1 MYGEA
6 SIHVLHVD
14 DEPDFAELTAE
25 FLKREDDNFTVTTAT
40 SASEGL
46 EHLSSGEFDCIVS
59 DYDMPTQNGIEF
71 LKSVRENSSDLPFVL
86 FTGKGSE
93 EIAGEAISAGV
104 TDYLQKDRGTDQY
117 TVLANRLRNAVERHR
132 AQRERKRQRKAIET
146 AQEGISILNE
156 DGEYIYVNQAYA
168 DIYEYEPEE
177 VVGEDWDLTCP
188 TDETTIVEDVIM
200 PTVAKDGYWSG
211 ETTGLRADGTTFV
224 EDHTVAQTETG
235 EIICS
240 VRDRSVEQKQ
250 KTTLT
255 QFRTLVETLNDP
267 VYVVDETGQFEYVND
282 AFIELAGYDR
292 ETIIGASPA
301 LIKSPEA
308 VDRSEDHLG
317 RILSSDGPNS
327 IQFEIEILPKQG
339 EPIPC
344 EDHMGV
350 LPYEGESF
358 KGSVGIL
365 RDISQRKERESMLQK
380 YQYAYESAL
389 NGIAIVNLD
398 GEIVDVNAAFI
409 DMWGYENEDD
419 VLGRPATSMWS
430 DPERAQSVLETV
442 TDQGSREDE
451 LEAVRA
457 DGSTFYARG
466 VNSYLRDEDG
476 NPIGVIASFFDT
488 TERRE
493 REAKLETQSAV
504 MEASMD
510 GIAILNPAGEY
521 TYMNQAHADV
531 FDYDASTL
539 IGSSWQRLC
548 DDNEIARIEQEVL
561 PMLRDEGTWRGE
573 VVGTRRDGSNV
584 SQEVTLSLLDDSRV
598 IYTNRDITERKKR
611 EQELEQT
618 NSVLRTIVETL
629 PMGVLVEDAERDVLI
644 ANDHLG
650 ETLGIPIDGEEL
662 IGRDCATAAE
672 EIKSRFTDPEAFIE
686 VIAERLEQR
695 ELVQNEELHLTDGR
709 VIERDYVP
717 YTLPDGEANLWLY
730 RDVTTRKQQS
740 QELEQANEFLSQ
752 TQTVADVG
760 GWEFDIQTESLRWTD
775 EVYRIH
781 GLNTDFEPTI
791 ENAVEFY
798 HPEDQTTIQDAVER
812 VLTEGEPYDLE
823 LRIVTADDEVRWV
836 RTRGEPWRED
846 GKIVGVRG
854 TFQDITQRIE
864 RQQRLEEFTRV
875 VSHDLRNPLNVATG
889 HLDLVADECDSDH
902 LDSVRRAL
910 ERMEALIEDLLIL
923 ARDNKEVSDT
933 QPVDL
938 ATIADRC
945 RENVQMEQGRVITT
959 VDRTV
964 WADSSRLKQ
973 VFENLFRNAVEHG
986 GAEVT
991 VTVGELADGFYVED
1005 DGVGIP
1011 GDERDA
1017 IFEAGYSQSANG
1029 TGFGLNIV
1037 KQIVDAHDWQIRV
1050 TEGTDGGARFEI
1062 TEVNFVD
1069 G

>member
-104 TDYLQKDRGTDQY
+104 TDYLQKNRGTDQY

-168 DIYEYEPEE
+168 DMYEYEPEE

-188 TDETTIVEDVIM
+188 ADEQTIVQDVIM

-235 EIICS
+235 ELICS
-240 VRDRSVEQKQ
+240 VRDRSVEQEQ
-250 KTTLT
+250 ETALT

-282 AFIELAGYDR
+282 AFIELVGYDR

-308 VDRSEDHLG
+308 VDRSEDYLG
-317 RILSSDGPNS
+317 RILSSEGPDS
-327 IQFEIEILPKQG
+327 MQFEIEILPNQG

-398 GEIVDVNAAFI
+398 GKIVDVNAAFM
-409 DMWGYENEDD
+409 DMWGYEKEGD

-466 VNSYLRDEDG
+466 VNSYLRDEDE

-493 REAKLETQSAV
+493 REAKLETQTAA

-531 FDYDASTL
+531 FDYDADTL

-548 DDNEIARIEQEVL
+548 DDDEIERIDQEVL

-584 SQEVTLSLLDDSRV
+584 SQEVTLSLLDDGKV

-629 PMGVLVEDAERDVLI
+629 PMGVLVEDTKRDVLI

-686 VIAERLEQR
+686 VISERLEQR

-752 TQTVADVG
+752 TQTVANVG

-781 GLNTDFEPTI
+781 GVNMDFEPTI
-791 ENAVEFY
+791 EDAVEFY
-798 HPEDQTTIQDAVER
+798 HPEDRATIQDAIER
-812 VLTEGEPYDLE
+812 VTTEGEPYDLE
-823 LRIVTADDEVRWV
+823 LRIITADDEVRWV

-854 TFQDITQRIE
+854 TFQDITQRIK
-864 RQQRLEEFTRV
+864 RQQRLEEFASV

-889 HLDLVADECDSDH
+889 HLDLVANECDSDH

-923 ARDNKEVSDT
+923 AQDNKEVSDT

-938 ATIADRC
+938 AMIADGC
-945 RENVQMEQGRVITT
+945 WENVQTEQGRIITT
-959 VDRTV
+959 VDQTV
-964 WADSSRLKQ
+964 WADNSRLKQ

-986 GAEVT
+986 GPEVT

-1005 DGVGIP
+1005 DGAGISTN
-1011 GDERDA
+1011 ERNA
-1017 IFEAGYSQSANG
+1017 VFEMGYSQSANG

-1050 TEGTDGGARFEI
+1050 TDGTDGGARFEI
-1062 TEVNFVD
+1062 TNVNFVD
-1069 G
+1069 T

>member
-1 MYGEA
+1 MHSEA

-14 DEPDFAELTAE
+14 DEPEFAELTSE
-25 FLKREDDNFTVTTAT
+25 FLKRENDDFTVTTAT
-40 SASEGL
+40 SASEGV
-46 EHLSSGEFDCIVS
+46 EYLSRGDFDCIVS
-59 DYDMPTQNGIEF
+59 DYDMPTQNGIDF
-71 LKSVRENSSDLPFVL
+71 LKSVREMFPDLPFVL

-104 TDYLQKDRGTDQY
+104 TDYLQKKRGTDQY
-117 TVLANRLRNAVERHR
+117 TVLANRLRNAVQRHR
-132 AQRERKRQRKAIET
+132 AERERKRQRKAIET

-177 VVGEDWDLTCP
+177 VVGKGWDLTCP
-188 TDETTIVEDVIM
+188 TDETTIVQDVIM
-200 PTVAKDGYWSG
+200 PTVAEDGYWSG

-235 EIICS
+235 ELICS

-250 KTTLT
+250 ETTLT

-282 AFIELAGYDR
+282 AFIELVGYDR

-317 RILSSDGPNS
+317 QILSSDGPDS
-327 IQFEIEILPKQG
+327 MQFELEILPKQG

-344 EDHMGV
+344 EDHMSA
-350 LPYEGESF
+350 LPYEGKSF

-365 RDISQRKERESMLQK
+365 RDMSQRKEREAMLQK
-380 YQYAYESAL
+380 YQYAYGSAL
-389 NGIAIVNLD
+389 NGIAMVSLD
-398 GEIVDVNAAFI
+398 GEITDANAAFI
-409 DMWGYENEDD
+409 DMWGYESEDD

-493 REAKLETQSAV
+493 REAKLETQTAA

-521 TYMNQAHADV
+521 TYTNQAHADV
-531 FDYDASTL
+531 FDYDADTL

-548 DDNEIARIEQEVL
+548 DDDEIARIEQEVL

-573 VVGTRRDGSNV
+573 VVGTRRDGSSV
-584 SQEVTLSLLDDSRV
+584 SQEVTLSVLDDGKV
-598 IYTNRDITERKKR
+598 VYTNRDITERKKR

-618 NSVLRTIVETL
+618 NAVLRTIVETL
-629 PMGVLVEDAERDVLI
+629 PMGVLVEDTKRDVLI

-662 IGRDCATAAE
+662 MGRDCATAAE

-686 VIAERLEQR
+686 VISERLEQR

-709 VIERDYVP
+709 VVERDYVP

-812 VLTEGEPYDLE
+812 VLTDGEPYDLE

-836 RTRGEPWRED
+836 RTRGEPHRED
-846 GKIVGVRG
+846 GDIVGVRG

-864 RQQRLEEFTRV
+864 HQQRLEEFTSV

-889 HLDLVADECDSDH
+889 HLELMADECESDQ

-910 ERMEALIEDLLIL
+910 ERMAALIENLLTL
-923 ARDNKEVSDT
+923 ARDNKKVSDT

-938 ATIADRC
+938 ATIVGRC
-945 RENVQMEQGRVITT
+945 QENVQMEQGRVITT

-964 WADSSRLKQ
+964 WADGSRLKQ
-973 VFENLFRNAVEHG
+973 VFENLFRNAAEHG
-986 GAEVT
+986 GEEVT

-1005 DGVGIP
+1005 DGAGIP
-1011 GDERDA
+1011 PDERDA
-1017 IFEAGYSQSANG
+1017 IFETGYSQSANG
-1029 TGFGLNIV
+1029 TGFGLSIV

-1050 TEGTDGGARFEI
+1050 MDGTDGGARFEI
-1062 TEVNFVD
+1062 TNVNLVD
-1069 G
+1069 T